1 MDSLDPVPHCQE
13 NLVPRHCQH
22 APLSALIAL
31 LAFAAPAS
39 GQDAQSR
46 LWNSAISGDTIAL
59 VQALEAGA
67 RMDSLDLR
75 TNPNGRRALNWAAWN
90 NRAPVIRILAARG
103 AAVNSTNLTG
113 FTPLHHAAEAGSV
126 EAARALLA
134 AGADPLRVTADGETP
149 ADVAQR
155 KGFTWL
161 ADTLQTAARHR

>member
-1 MDSLDPVPHCQE
+1 M
-13 NLVPRHCQH
+13 PRLFRRT
-22 APLSALIAL
+22 APAVVSAL

-39 GQDAQSR
+39 AQDAQTK
-46 LWNSAISGDTIAL
+46 LWDSAISGDTIAL
-59 VQALEAGA
+59 MQALDAGA
-67 RMDSLDLR
+67 RLDSLDLR

-103 AAVNSTNLTG
+103 AAVNGANLTG

-126 EAARALLA
+126 DAARALLA
-134 AGADPLRVTADGETP
+134 AGADPLRLTGDGETP

-161 ADTLQTAARHR
+161 ADTLQAAARRP